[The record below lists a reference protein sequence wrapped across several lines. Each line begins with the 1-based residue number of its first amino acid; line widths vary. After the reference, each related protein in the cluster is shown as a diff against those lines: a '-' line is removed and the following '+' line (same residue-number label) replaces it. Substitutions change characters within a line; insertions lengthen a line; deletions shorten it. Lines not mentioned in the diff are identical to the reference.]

1 MQKITVWK
9 LNGRE
14 PIVRSY
20 SSGQFK
26 EYTVRIRWSDKLG
39 LTYHKSYTDYDEA
52 QHVRLATVNNG
63 KIKIEEWETVFYPSK
78 RWTETYAD

>member
-1 MQKITVWK
+1 MKNITVWNLK
-9 LNGRE
+9 GRE
-14 PIVRSY
+14 PIVRTY

-26 EYTVRIRWSDKLG
+26 EYSVRIQWSDKLG
-39 LTYHKSYTDYDEA
+39 LTFNEKFDDYNSAE
-52 QHVRLATVNNG
+52 HVRLATINNG

>member
-1 MQKITVWK
+1 MKNITVWNLK
-9 LNGRE
+9 GRE
-14 PIVRSY
+14 PIVRTY

-26 EYTVRIRWSDKLG
+26 EYSVRIQWSHKLE
-39 LTYHKSYTDYDEA
+39 LTFNEKFDDYNSAE
-52 QHVRLATVNNG
+52 HVRLATINNG